1 MTFSVEDSAKVI
13 QALLFRAYDQV
24 EGKFVV
30 SKHWEGVLLTM
41 TWDGKAAQVKD
52 IPLACLFLM
61 GLDYIRKVNSLM
73 AGKCNKRSAV
83 RGEGISIPD
92 DQKPDWVAYLFY
104 EMPDDYCQA
113 TTRICALR

>member
-1 MTFSVEDSAKVI
+1 MKFSVEDSAKVI

-52 IPLACLFLM
+52 IPLACLFFNGARLYSQSEQSY
-61 GLDYIRKVNSLM
+61 G
-73 AGKCNKRSAV
+73 
-83 RGEGISIPD
+83 GEV
-92 DQKPDWVAYLFY
+92 Q
-104 EMPDDYCQA
+104 
-113 TTRICALR
+113 